1 MTIYEI
7 RTDSAFLVGDT
18 PPTQEEM
25 RAALR
30 ELAPEVKP
38 YQLSLTVEPEPYID
52 ESFNPRAFMDNESTM
67 ACFHKRYTL
76 GDEGHGYNS
85 DDYEGWDEMEEAIQE
100 NENPDCILP
109 LRLYD
114 HSGISM
120 SVGTAS
126 DWDSGRV
133 GFIWAKKFPEE
144 TLEQLEARLRS
155 EVEVYDTYLRGGIY
169 RFTVKDSNGEVMES
183 CTGFYSEE
191 DARLDGEATL
201 KATMNHLLETTNRV
215 AQEK

>member
-1 MTIYEI
+1 MTTIYEI

-30 ELAPEVKP
+30 ELAPEAKP

-52 ESFNPRAFMDNESTM
+52 EFFDPRAFMSDDSTM
-67 ACFHKRYTL
+67 ACFHRRHIL

-85 DDYEGWDEMEEAIQE
+85 DDYEGWDEMEKDIQE

-120 SVGTAS
+120 SVGTSS

-155 EVEVYDTYLRGGIY
+155 EVEVYDTYLRGGI
-169 RFTVKDSNGEVMES
+169 V
-183 CTGFYSEE
+183 
-191 DARLDGEATL
+191 
-201 KATMNHLLETTNRV
+201 LLHR
-215 AQEK
+215 KGL